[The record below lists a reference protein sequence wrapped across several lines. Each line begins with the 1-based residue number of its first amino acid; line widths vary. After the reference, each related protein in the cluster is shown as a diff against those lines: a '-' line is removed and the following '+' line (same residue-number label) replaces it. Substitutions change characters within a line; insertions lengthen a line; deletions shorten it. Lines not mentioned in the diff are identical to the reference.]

1 MFIYAYEKQVDV
13 FRPPLLSI
21 GATST
26 TAGVESNIVGV
37 KLFRGTEAGGVVPIG
52 DTVTSG
58 EITLIIVPGV
68 EAGIVPLLAGIVT
81 TGILRSPGR
90 SEGSVTLPV
99 PVTLSVTLTDEVEGV
114 FVPVLITFT
123 GPKQTSPVS

>member
-1 MFIYAYEKQVDV
+1 M

-26 TAGVESNIVGV
+26 TEGVSSNIVGV

-58 EITLIIVPGV
+58 LIILIIVPGV
-68 EAGIVPLLAGIVT
+68 EAGMVPLLAGIVT

-90 SEGSVTLPV
+90 SDGSVTLPA
-99 PVTLSVTLTDEVEGV
+99 PVTVSVIFTAEEDGT

-123 GPKQTSPVS
+123 GPKQISPVS

>member
-1 MFIYAYEKQVDV
+1 V

-52 DTVTSG
+52 ATVTSG
-58 EITLIIVPGV
+58 LIILMIVPGV

-81 TGILRSPGR
+81 TGILRPPGR
-90 SEGSVTLPV
+90 SAGSVTLPA
-99 PVTLSVTLTDEVEGV
+99 PVTVSVMLTALAEGV

-123 GPKQTSPVS
+123 GPKQISPVS